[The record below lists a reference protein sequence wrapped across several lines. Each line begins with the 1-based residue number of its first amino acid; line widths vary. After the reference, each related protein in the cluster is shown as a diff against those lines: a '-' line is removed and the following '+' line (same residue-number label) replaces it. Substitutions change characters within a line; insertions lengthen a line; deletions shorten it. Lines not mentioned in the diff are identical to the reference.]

1 MKKNIVVVFLMC
13 WLAGCGG
20 SNNDTSQSPSLSENS
35 SQPPPVNT
43 LPSNPIEKPTIDY
56 DDQLLTDIEEFVK
69 LAHAVQYFYPSEES
83 KNSDWPLFIAE
94 SIIELSQTPVNE
106 RASKGIELVRQIAP
120 YLTSVQNQLPN
131 IDEQNQASTWRQNS
145 PIDEDVYSRAL
156 ITSSYRALQTE
167 SYVSNHLFTELD
179 YHQTS
184 VYLPLYLPSNNELT
198 GQTYRTLG
206 RWQLTQNFMEN
217 EVCMASVSSM
227 WASIQHFWPY
237 FSQVSVDWQSSLPNL
252 LSACT
257 EDDFLKRR
265 ARIYSEFTK
274 LKDNHIN
281 IALPLPEQYVR
292 NRYIP
297 FLYELVEDQAIV
309 VRVEENQQ
317 TGVEIGDEILAINGQ
332 KIQTYLESKSDT
344 SLKNDLHRKTVPA
357 LSDVFK
363 SSADPISYQVKKP
376 DNQIINI
383 QVTPKLL
390 SELTNFYGL
399 RYVPRRDE
407 ALEALS
413 DGLYRVN
420 VYKVK
425 SAETRVI
432 KEQLKNAKGVIL
444 DLRRYPEDWQGWQ
457 TVLSWFIKR
466 PAINDTLAY
475 YWQGAPNQ
483 TDIQIQ
489 QVSQTI
495 NPASGP
501 LNMPVI
507 VLSSR
512 DSQSQNEHSLIFAR
526 SGGLTIMGEPT
537 SGINGNIVQLD
548 LFGGL
553 NNTSSQ
559 GVTFI
564 YTNMRANRWNG
575 DPLINAGI
583 EPDILLPRTVESLQK
598 QIDNQLAAAID
609 YLKQRIE

>member
-1 MKKNIVVVFLMC
+1 MKNNLIALFVVYS
-13 WLAGCGG
+13 LAGCGG
-20 SNNDTSQSPSLSENS
+20 NNNDTNQTLSLTEKGSQL
-35 SQPPPVNT
+35 PPVAA
-43 LPSNPIEKPTIDY
+43 LPSNPIEKPTVDY
-56 DDQLLTDIEEFVK
+56 DEQLLLDIEEFVK
-69 LAHAVQYFYPSEES
+69 IAHAVQYFYPSEES

-94 SIIELSQTPVNE
+94 SIIELSQTPINE
-106 RASKGIELVRQIAP
+106 RASKGIKLVRQIAP
-120 YLTSVQNQLPN
+120 YLTYKQNQLPN

-145 PIDEDVYSRAL
+145 PINEDVYDRTL
-156 ITSSYRALQTE
+156 LTDSYQALQNE

-179 YHQTS
+179 YHQIS
-184 VYLPLYLPSNNELT
+184 VYLPLYLPTDTELS

-206 RWQLTQNFMEN
+206 RWQLTQNFMES
-217 EVCMASVSSM
+217 EVCMASVSSI

-237 FSQVSVDWQSSLPNL
+237 FSQVTVDWQSSLPHL
-252 LSACT
+252 LSACAV
-257 EDDFLKRR
+257 DDFLERR
-265 ARIYSEFTK
+265 GKIYSEFTK

-281 IALPLPEQYVR
+281 IALPIPEQYLR

-297 FLYELVEDQAIV
+297 FLYELVEDRAIV

-317 TGVEIGDEILAINGQ
+317 TGVDIGDEILAINGQ
-332 KIQTYLESKSDT
+332 EIQAYLERKSDT

-363 SSADPISYQVKKP
+363 SSEDPITYQVKKA
-376 DNQIINI
+376 DDQIINT
-383 QVTPKLL
+383 QVTPKLI
-390 SELTNFYGL
+390 SELTNFYGM
-399 RYVPRRDE
+399 RYVPRRVE

-413 DGLYRVN
+413 DGLYRIN

-425 SAETRVI
+425 SAEARDI
-432 KEQLKNAKGVIL
+432 KEQLKNAKGVVL
-444 DLRRYPEDWQGWQ
+444 DLRRYPEDWHGWQ

-475 YWQGAPNQ
+475 CWQGAPNQ

-489 QVSQTI
+489 QISQTI
-495 NPASGP
+495 NPASDS
-501 LNMPVI
+501 LDIPVI

-553 NNTSSQ
+553 NNTSSS

-583 EPDILLPRTVESLQK
+583 EPDILLPRTKESIRRQV
-598 QIDNQLAAAID
+598 DNQLAAAID
-609 YLKQRIE
+609 YLKQRVE

>member
-1 MKKNIVVVFLMC
+1 MKNNLITLFVVYS
-13 WLAGCGG
+13 LAGCSGN
-20 SNNDTSQSPSLSENS
+20 NNDTNQTLSLTKKGSQL
-35 SQPPPVNT
+35 PPVAA
-43 LPSNPIEKPTIDY
+43 LPSNPIEKPTVDY
-56 DDQLLTDIEEFVK
+56 DEQLLLDIEEFVK
-69 LAHAVQYFYPSEES
+69 IAHAVQYFYPSEES

-94 SIIELSQTPVNE
+94 SIIELSQTPINE

-120 YLTSVQNQLPN
+120 YLTYEQNQLPN
-131 IDEQNQASTWRQNS
+131 INEQNQASTWRHNS
-145 PIDEDVYSRAL
+145 PINEDVYDRTL
-156 ITSSYRALQTE
+156 LTDSYQALQNE

-179 YHQTS
+179 YHQIS
-184 VYLPLYLPSNNELT
+184 VYLPLYLPTDTELS

-206 RWQLTQNFMEN
+206 RWQLTQNFMES

-237 FSQVSVDWQSSLPNL
+237 FSQVTVDWQSSLPHL

-257 EDDFLKRR
+257 VDDFLERR
-265 ARIYSEFTK
+265 GQIYSEFTK

-281 IALPLPEQYVR
+281 IALPIPEQYLR

-297 FLYELVEDQAIV
+297 FLYELVEDRAIV

-317 TGVEIGDEILAINGQ
+317 TGVDIGDEILAINGQ
-332 KIQTYLESKSDT
+332 EIQTYLERKSDT

-363 SSADPISYQVKKP
+363 SSEDPITYQVKKA
-376 DNQIINI
+376 DDQIINT
-383 QVTPKLL
+383 QVTPKLI
-390 SELTNFYGL
+390 SELTNFYGM
-399 RYVPRRDE
+399 RYVPRRVE

-413 DGLYRVN
+413 DGLYRIN

-425 SAETRVI
+425 SAEARDI
-432 KEQLKNAKGVIL
+432 KEQLKNAKGVVL
-444 DLRRYPEDWQGWQ
+444 DLRRYPEDWHGWQ

-489 QVSQTI
+489 QISQTI
-495 NPASGP
+495 NPASDS
-501 LNMPVI
+501 LDIPVI

-553 NNTSSQ
+553 NNTSSS

-583 EPDILLPRTVESLQK
+583 EPDILLPRTKESIRRQV
-598 QIDNQLAAAID
+598 DNQLAAAID
-609 YLKQRIE
+609 YLKQRVE

>member
-1 MKKNIVVVFLMC
+1 M
-13 WLAGCGG
+13 
-20 SNNDTSQSPSLSENS
+20 
-35 SQPPPVNT
+35 
-43 LPSNPIEKPTIDY
+43 
-56 DDQLLTDIEEFVK
+56 
-69 LAHAVQYFYPSEES
+69 
-83 KNSDWPLFIAE
+83 
-94 SIIELSQTPVNE
+94 
-106 RASKGIELVRQIAP
+106 
-120 YLTSVQNQLPN
+120 
-131 IDEQNQASTWRQNS
+131 
-145 PIDEDVYSRAL
+145 
-156 ITSSYRALQTE
+156 
-167 SYVSNHLFTELD
+167 
-179 YHQTS
+179 
-184 VYLPLYLPSNNELT
+184 
-198 GQTYRTLG
+198 
-206 RWQLTQNFMEN
+206 
-217 EVCMASVSSM
+217 
-227 WASIQHFWPY
+227 
-237 FSQVSVDWQSSLPNL
+237 
-252 LSACT
+252 
-257 EDDFLKRR
+257 
-265 ARIYSEFTK
+265 
-274 LKDNHIN
+274 
-281 IALPLPEQYVR
+281 
-292 NRYIP
+292 
-297 FLYELVEDQAIV
+297 
-309 VRVEENQQ
+309 
-317 TGVEIGDEILAINGQ
+317 
-332 KIQTYLESKSDT
+332 
-344 SLKNDLHRKTVPA
+344 
-357 LSDVFK
+357 
-363 SSADPISYQVKKP
+363 
-376 DNQIINI
+376 
-383 QVTPKLL
+383 
-390 SELTNFYGL
+390 

-425 SAETRVI
+425 SAETRDI

-495 NPASGP
+495 SPASGS

-537 SGINGNIVQLD
+537 SGINGNIGQLD

-583 EPDILLPRTVESLQK
+583 EPDIFLPRTKESIRRQV
-598 QIDNQLAAAID
+598 DNQLAAAID
-609 YLKQRIE
+609 YLKQRVE